1 MLPTDIPCSFDLNEL
16 MLRLKSTGHSANEVV
31 KVTSQR
37 VVVNLA
43 RKVKNK
49 NGLASFQKRG
59 RKIKFEKYRFRLS
72 VLFTYV
78 GNAYF
83 H

>member
-1 MLPTDIPCSFDLNEL
+1 MLPIDIPCSFDLNDL
-16 MLRLKSTGHSANEVV
+16 KLRLKSTGHSADEVV

-49 NGLASFQKRG
+49 NGLASFQNGG
-59 RKIKFEKYRFRLS
+59 RKIKFEEY
-72 VLFTYV
+72 
-78 GNAYF
+78 
-83 H
+83 